1 MEWVERNGEKMYGNP
16 KPQARLS
23 GCPGSTRGPQEPF
36 VEELGELRR
45 VAPIIPARYERRMGE
60 VAPVHVEDVEHRLAN
75 AVYDTVPILV
85 RLRVVFQL
93 GEHGRRL
100 LVVPQ

>member
-16 KPQARLS
+16 RPQDRLP

-36 VEELGELRR
+36 VEEVGELRR
-45 VAPIIPARYERRMGE
+45 VAAIIPPVVRYERRMDE

-85 RLRVVFQL
+85 RLFL
-93 GEHGRRL
+93 DAL
-100 LVVPQ
+100 I